1 MKAYCDTFK
10 ITYKTKTAPRI
21 NGAVFQSIKETV
33 LGESYDLSLVF
44 VGDRLAKKLNAT
56 YRQKN
61 YATDILSFSVDKT
74 SGEIFINPTV
84 ARKKAKEFARSESN
98 YFMFLFI
105 HGLFHLKGM
114 DHSAI
119 MEREEKKVRKTFNV

>member
-1 MKAYCDTFK
+1 MKDSCDTFK

-21 NGAVFQSIKETV
+21 NGAVFRSIKETV
-33 LGESYDLSLVF
+33 LGEAYDLSLVF
-44 VGDRLAKKLNAT
+44 VGDKLAKKLNKT
-56 YRQKN
+56 YRQKE
-61 YATDILSFSVDKT
+61 YATDILSFSIDDT
-74 SGEIFINPTV
+74 SGEIFINPTAAV
-84 ARKKAKEFARSESN
+84 KKAKEFGRTEKN